1 MSEGKKKLPIT
12 ILAAPGSLSKERS
25 SDCRI
30 AEIILIKEKCTP
42 CMICYDSC
50 PEVAITPDRLGF
62 PAIDETH
69 CKGCGI
75 CVQIC
80 PKDGLR
86 MVPSIGGHGDR
97 SFKKLFKRDA

>member
-1 MSEGKKKLPIT
+1 MSEEKKKLPIT
-12 ILAAPGSLSKERS
+12 ILAAPGSLAKERS
-25 SDCRI
+25 ADCRI
-30 AEIILIKEKCTP
+30 AEIVLTKEKCTP

-50 PEVAITPDRLGF
+50 PEGAINLDRHAF

-80 PKDGLR
+80 PKGGLR
-86 MVPSIGGHGDR
+86 MVPLNEGHGKR
-97 SFKKLFKRDA
+97 SFKKLFKRA